1 MGIFWQFAVSAS
13 ASGSSSNLRLA
24 PVLRW
29 IGITLVVL
37 LVLQLAVII
46 GAAEWNEPSFQ
57 QLLIER
63 LVNQAPM
70 GLVGLLLMLV
80 GSRMDQPEAVR
91 TPIRW
96 VVCGV
101 SALLTIAMIAVVPMA
116 ITGNQTLAGQADQ
129 TLQQK
134 RGQLEM
140 ARQQSKDPEGVKML
154 GEQLAQAGQL
164 PANATAADKTKAAQR
179 FIDGQLAQMD
189 QQIQQAERQRN
200 LAVNQRL
207 FGGTFSA
214 VVLAVA
220 FALIALA
227 AVL

>member
-1 MGIFWQFAVSAS
+1 
-13 ASGSSSNLRLA
+13 LA

-29 IGITLVVL
+29 LGLTLVVL
-37 LVLQLAVII
+37 LVLQLVVIVS
-46 GAAEWNEPSFQ
+46 AADWSDSTFQ
-57 QLLIER
+57 QVLIER

-80 GSRMDQPEAVR
+80 GSRLDHPTAAR

-101 SALLTIAMIAVVPMA
+101 SSLLAIAMIAVVPMA
-116 ITGNQTLAGQADQ
+116 ITGNQSLVDQADE
-129 TLQQK
+129 TLESK
-134 RGQLEM
+134 RSQLEM

-164 PANATAADKTKAAQR
+164 PADATDADKAKAAQQ

-189 QQIQQAERQRN
+189 EQIQQAERQRN
-200 LAVNQRL
+200 LAVNQRRY
-207 FGGTFSA
+207 GGTLSA
-214 VVLAVA
+214 VVMAVA
-220 FALIALA
+220 FVLLALA
-227 AVL
+227 SVL